1 MSEPHATGGK
11 SASKGAYGA
20 HLAASFRLPEPPT
33 HVRRT
38 LQRGTIAV
46 SVLRGGA
53 TGKPSGSL
61 GFLDAYQVIVP
72 LKSIRQEIWQGSR
85 FVSSDPVQGGT
96 TYIIDL
102 REDPRVLCRNPGGT
116 VHFYMPIST
125 MKAYAEQNDLP
136 AFADFIHRPTTGHDD
151 PVMRHLSETALA
163 ALDRPHATT
172 GLLLDSILDAACIN
186 VLGQYA
192 TLNGA
197 NKTRTYGL
205 AAWQERRAKDLI
217 NSQLDVSM
225 AELARECRISVAHFG
240 RAFKRTTGMSPHQ
253 WQLGRRM
260 QRAQAMLSGST
271 LSIAEIALACGFS
284 SQSHFTN
291 SFTENV
297 GVGPGRWR
305 RSGDQP
311 ETIDNG

>member
-1 MSEPHATGGK
+1 MPPD
-11 SASKGAYGA
+11 GA
-20 HLAASFRLPEPPT
+20 
-33 HVRRT
+33 
-38 LQRGTIAV
+38 
-46 SVLRGGA
+46 
-53 TGKPSGSL
+53 
-61 GFLDAYQVIVP
+61 
-72 LKSIRQEIWQGSR
+72 
-85 FVSSDPVQGGT
+85 
-96 TYIIDL
+96 
-102 REDPRVLCRNPGGT
+102 
-116 VHFYMPIST
+116 
-125 MKAYAEQNDLP
+125 
-136 AFADFIHRPTTGHDD
+136 HRPTTGHDD

-253 WQLGRRM
+253 WQLGRSRVVAVDLRLRRGR
-260 QRAQAMLSGST
+260 RA
-271 LSIAEIALACGFS
+271 
-284 SQSHFTN
+284 
-291 SFTENV
+291 
-297 GVGPGRWR
+297 R
-305 RSGDQP
+305 R
-311 ETIDNG
+311 